1 MSTTLRIKA
10 SQPQHTNAG
19 KLLGRMYYSGFID
32 KALILGEESFGFPHN
47 GGEHSL
53 TLTMQRQDVDAFIEL
68 VEYAYDGHP
77 GLQDFIH
84 TIREQLH

>member
-19 KLLGRMYYSGFID
+19 DLLGRMYYSGFID
-32 KALILGEESFGFPHN
+32 KALVHGESSGYPHN

-53 TLTMQRQDVDAFIEL
+53 TLWMQRPDVEAFVDL
-68 VEYAYDGHP
+68 VEQAYDGHP
-77 GLQDFIH
+77 GLKDF
-84 TIREQLH
+84 TQKIREQLH